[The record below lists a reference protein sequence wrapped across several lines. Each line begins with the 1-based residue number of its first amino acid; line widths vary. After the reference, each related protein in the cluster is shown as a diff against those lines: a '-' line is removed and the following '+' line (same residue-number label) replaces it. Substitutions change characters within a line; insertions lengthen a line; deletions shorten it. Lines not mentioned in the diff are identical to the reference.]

1 MKHLEAAITSAYL
14 ELDVV
19 LKTEEAFV
27 TRQDT
32 SGCTAICAVITP
44 THVVVGNAGDS
55 RGVMYTSEGPARQL
69 SRDHKPY
76 LDDERKR
83 IEEAGGMVS
92 MQRVDGACLWWW
104 WLWGEGP
111 TINSHEKSISEP

>member
-1 MKHLEAAITSAYL
+1 VSK
-14 ELDVV
+14 
-19 LKTEEAFV
+19 
-27 TRQDT
+27 QDT
-32 SGCTAICAVITP
+32 SGCTAICAIITP

-55 RGVMYTSEGPARQL
+55 RGVIFSSDGAKQL

-92 MQRVDGACLWWW
+92 MQRVDGDLAL
-104 WLWGEGP
+104 
-111 TINSHEKSISEP
+111 SRSIGDFQYKDR